1 MTRLCR
7 DHNGVFR
14 WFIAINI
21 AAAVG
26 HLVNVIAT
34 FALSSKEGRETV
46 YPIYQTYAEWTTK
59 EFACESGMNLNSS
72 YEIIRPMDDTRLVV
86 TPTATAIVYNLSLFW
101 LIVSFH
107 MLSFAFQIGIPL
119 VDYVAN
125 RFELKCGRSCHKH
138 YVKDV
143 LERGVNSLR
152 FVEYSISASIMLVC
166 LAILSN
172 ILKLY
177 SLIGV
182 GVLTAATMLFG
193 LIAEV
198 LFSDAY
204 LAMDVHKRV
213 ETRAVAPQAL
223 VGRAAFNNEFVVRDM
238 PVASEPVPVYPIDSL
253 AKDLRRLGWVAH
265 FSGWITMGAAYG
277 GVLVQHF
284 FWSVQKSEEANPDG
298 PSAPDFVRF
307 LIIAL
312 AVLYNIFGFA
322 QLFQM
327 CAKDPWM
334 SVWTGRKDKC
344 GCLKYEGV
352 SKGAGYD
359 GRKIICCRVSLNEGI
374 ERFYVFNSLFTKTL
388 LGWTIISRLLDEEQS
403 IGTNVM
409 CVKN

>member
-7 DHNGVFR
+7 DHKGTFR

-21 AAAVG
+21 IAAVG

-34 FALSSKEGRETV
+34 FLLSSTQGRESM
-46 YPIYQTYAEWTTK
+46 YPIYQTYAKWSTRDA
-59 EFACESGMNLNSS
+59 ACEDGMNLDSS
-72 YEIIRPMDDTRLVV
+72 YEIIGNGTRLVV
-86 TPTATAIVYNLSLFW
+86 TPTATAVVYKLSLFW

-107 MLSFAFQIGIPL
+107 MLSFIFQIGIP
-119 VDYVAN
+119 VTDFVAH
-125 RFELKCGRSCHKH
+125 RFNLGCGRSCHKH

-143 LERGVNSLR
+143 LESGVNSLR

-177 SLIGV
+177 SLIGI
-182 GVLTAATMLFG
+182 GVLSAATMLFG

-198 LFSDAY
+198 LFSDKY
-204 LAMDVHKRV
+204 LAVDMTKKIEMAPV
-213 ETRAVAPQAL
+213 EPQAL
-223 VGRAAFNNEFVVRDM
+223 VGRASFNNEFVVNALPADT
-238 PVASEPVPVYPIDSL
+238 EPVPRYPDDAL
-253 AKDLRRLGWVAH
+253 AKDLRRLGWIAH

-277 GVLVQHF
+277 GILVQHF

-312 AVLYNIFGFA
+312 AVLYNIFGFS

-334 SVWTGRKDKC
+334 GVWTGRDDKC
-344 GCLKYEGV
+344 GCLKYEGM

-359 GRKIICCRVSLNEGI
+359 GRKISCCKVSLNEGI

-388 LGWTIISRLLDEEQS
+388 LGWTIISRLLGEEQS
-403 IGTNVM
+403 IGTDVVCN
-409 CVKN
+409 

>member
-1 MTRLCR
+1 MSTRKLCR
-7 DHNGVFR
+7 DHNDTFR
-14 WFIAINI
+14 WFIPLNI
-21 AAAVG
+21 VAAVG

-34 FALSSKEGRETV
+34 FALSSKEGRESM
-46 YPIYQTYAEWTTK
+46 YPVYQTYAEWTTK
-59 EFACESGMNLNSS
+59 ELACNASNMSLATS
-72 YEIIRPMDDTRLVV
+72 YEITRPNDPPLVV
-86 TPTATAIVYNLSLFW
+86 TPTTTAVVYKLSLFW

-107 MLSFAFQIGIPL
+107 FLSFIFQISIPA
-119 VDYVAN
+119 VDYIAN
-125 RFELKCGRSCHKH
+125 RYDTKYGKSCHKH

-152 FVEYSISASIMLVC
+152 FIEYSISASIMLLC

-182 GVLTAATMLFG
+182 GVLCAATMLFG

-204 LAMDVHKRV
+204 LAMDVDKKIETYV
-213 ETRAVAPQAL
+213 EPQAL
-223 VGRAAFNNEFVVRDM
+223 VGRATFNNEYKTHELPEASGAM
-238 PVASEPVPVYPIDSL
+238 PAYPEDAL

-265 FSGWITMGAAYG
+265 FSGWVTMGAAYG
-277 GVLVQHF
+277 GILIQHF
-284 FWSVQKSEEANPDG
+284 FWSVEQSEKANPDG
-298 PSAPDFVRF
+298 PTAPDFVRF

-312 AVLYNIFGFA
+312 AILYNIFGFT
-322 QLFQM
+322 QLFQL

-334 SVWTGRKDKC
+334 GVWTGRKDTC
-344 GCLKYEGV
+344 QFLKYDSN

-359 GRKIICCRVSLNEGI
+359 GRKIKCCRVSLNEGI

-388 LGWTIISRLLDEEQS
+388 LGWTIISRLLSEEQG
-403 IGTNVM
+403 IGTEVH
-409 CVKN
+409 C

>member
-1 MTRLCR
+1 MKLCR
-7 DHNGVFR
+7 DHEGKFR
-14 WFIAINI
+14 WFIPLNILAAI
-21 AAAVG
+21 G
-26 HLVNVIAT
+26 HLANVVAT
-34 FALSSKEGRETV
+34 FALSSQQGRESM
-46 YPIYQTYAEWTTK
+46 YPIYQTYAEWRTN
-59 EFACESGMNLNSS
+59 EDACTSGMDLSSS
-72 YEIIRPMDDTRLVV
+72 YEVIGNETRLVV
-86 TPTATAIVYNLSLFW
+86 TPTATAVVYKLSLFW

-107 MLSFAFQIGIPL
+107 FLSFIFQIGIPA
-119 VDYVAN
+119 VDYIAN
-125 RFELKCGRSCHKH
+125 RFRFRYGRSCHKH

-152 FVEYSISASIMLVC
+152 FIEYSVSASIMLVC

-177 SLIGV
+177 SLIGI
-182 GVLTAATMLFG
+182 GVLSCATMLFG

-198 LFSDAY
+198 LFSDKY
-204 LAMDVHKRV
+204 LSVDMTKKM
-213 ETRAVAPQAL
+213 EIIQPQAL
-223 VGRAAFNNEFVVRDM
+223 VGRATFNNEFVVNAL
-238 PVASEPVPVYPIDSL
+238 PVEQQAVARYPDDAI
-253 AKDLRRLGWVAH
+253 AKDLRRLGWIAH

-277 GVLVQHF
+277 GILIQHF

-322 QLFQM
+322 QLFQL

-334 SVWTGRKDKC
+334 GVWSGRNDTC
-344 GCLKYEGV
+344 GCMKYEGS

-359 GRKIICCRVSLNEGI
+359 GRKITCCRVSLNEGI

-388 LGWTIISRLLDEEQS
+388 LGWTIISRLLSEEQG
-403 IGTNVM
+403 IGTEVICQEN
-409 CVKN
+409 

>member
-7 DHNGVFR
+7 DHKGVFR

-21 AAAVG
+21 VAAIG
-26 HLVNVIAT
+26 HLANVVAT
-34 FALSSKEGRETV
+34 FMLSSKEGREAM
-46 YPIYQTYAEWTTK
+46 YPIYQTYAEWTTRDA
-59 EFACESGMNLNSS
+59 ACLSGQDLNSS
-72 YEIIRPMDDTRLVV
+72 YEIIRPIDEVALVV
-86 TPTATAIVYNLSLFW
+86 TPTATAIVYKLSLFW

-107 MLSFAFQIGIPL
+107 MLSFVFQIGIP
-119 VDYVAN
+119 VTDFVAN
-125 RFELKCGRSCHKH
+125 TFQLGCGRNCHKH

-152 FVEYSISASIMLVC
+152 FIEYSISASIMLVC
-166 LAILSN
+166 LAIISN

-177 SLIGV
+177 SLIGI
-182 GVLTAATMLFG
+182 GVLSAATMLFG
-193 LIAEV
+193 LVAEV
-198 LFSDAY
+198 LFSDKY
-204 LAMDVHKRV
+204 LAVDMTKKIEMKSV
-213 ETRAVAPQAL
+213 EPQAL
-223 VGRAAFNNEFVVRDM
+223 VGRATFNNEFIVRDL
-238 PVASEPVPVYPIDSL
+238 PVDDQPVPKYPEDAL
-253 AKDLRRLGWVAH
+253 AKDLRRLGWIAH

-277 GVLVQHF
+277 GILVQHF

-312 AVLYNIFGFA
+312 AILYNIFGFS
-322 QLFQM
+322 QLFQL

-334 SVWTGRKDKC
+334 GVWTGRRDTC
-344 GCLKYEGV
+344 GCLKYGSM

-359 GRKIICCRVSLNEGI
+359 GRRISCCRVSLNEGI

-403 IGTNVM
+403 IGTDVV
-409 CVKN
+409 CGI

>member
-21 AAAVG
+21 VAAIG
-26 HLVNVIAT
+26 HLANVVAT
-34 FALSSKEGRETV
+34 FLLSSKEGRETM
-46 YPIYQTYAEWTTK
+46 YPIYQTYAEWTTRVD
-59 EFACESGMNLNSS
+59 ACASGQNLNSS
-72 YEIIRPMDDTRLVV
+72 YEIIRPSDNLPLVV
-86 TPTATAIVYNLSLFW
+86 TPTATAIVYKLSLFW

-107 MLSFAFQIGIPL
+107 MLSFVFQIGIP
-119 VDYVAN
+119 VTDFFAN
-125 RFELKCGRSCHKH
+125 RFKLGCGRNCHKH

-182 GVLTAATMLFG
+182 GVLSAATMLFG
-193 LIAEV
+193 LVAEV
-198 LFSDAY
+198 LFSDKY
-204 LAMDVHKRV
+204 LAVDMTKKI
-213 ETRAVAPQAL
+213 EMTTAEPQAL
-223 VGRAAFNNEFVVRDM
+223 VGRASFNNEFVVNAL
-238 PVASEPVPVYPIDSL
+238 PVDEEPVPRYPEDAL
-253 AKDLRRLGWVAH
+253 AKDLRRLGWIAH
-265 FSGWITMGAAYG
+265 FSGWVTMGAAYG
-277 GVLVQHF
+277 GILVQHF

-298 PSAPDFVRF
+298 PKAPDFVRF

-312 AVLYNIFGFA
+312 AVLYNIFGFS
-322 QLFQM
+322 QLFQL
-327 CAKDPWM
+327 CAKDPWLG
-334 SVWTGRKDKC
+334 VWTGRKSKC
-344 GCLKYEGV
+344 GCLKYESM

-359 GRKIICCRVSLNEGI
+359 GRKISCCRVSLNEGI

-403 IGTNVM
+403 IGTDVVCN
-409 CVKN
+409 

>member
-7 DHNGVFR
+7 DHKGVFR

-21 AAAVG
+21 VAAIG

-34 FALSSKEGRETV
+34 FMLSSTEGREAM

-59 EFACESGMNLNSS
+59 DAACNANMSLASS
-72 YEIIRPMDDTRLVV
+72 YEIIRPIDEVALVV
-86 TPTATAIVYNLSLFW
+86 TPTATAIVYKLSLFW

-107 MLSFAFQIGIPL
+107 MLSFVFQIGIP
-119 VDYVAN
+119 VTDFVAN
-125 RFELKCGRSCHKH
+125 TFQLGCGRNCHKH

-152 FVEYSISASIMLVC
+152 FIEYSISASIMLVC

-182 GVLTAATMLFG
+182 GVLSAATMLFG
-193 LIAEV
+193 LVAEV
-198 LFSDAY
+198 LFSDKY
-204 LAMDVHKRV
+204 LAVDMTKKIEMKTV
-213 ETRAVAPQAL
+213 EPQAL
-223 VGRAAFNNEFVVRDM
+223 VGRATFNNEFVMRDM
-238 PVASEPVPVYPIDSL
+238 PVDDKSVPKYPEDAL
-253 AKDLRRLGWVAH
+253 AKDLRRLGWIAH

-277 GVLVQHF
+277 GILVQHF

-312 AVLYNIFGFA
+312 AILYNIFGFS
-322 QLFQM
+322 QLFQL
-327 CAKDPWM
+327 CAKDPLM
-334 SVWTGRKDKC
+334 GVWTGRRDKC
-344 GCLKYEGV
+344 GCLKYESM

-359 GRKIICCRVSLNEGI
+359 GRKISCCRVSLNEGI

-403 IGTNVM
+403 IGTDVV
-409 CVKN
+409 CGI

>member
-1 MTRLCR
+1 MKKWKLCR
-7 DHNGVFR
+7 DHNEVFR
-14 WFIAINI
+14 WFIPLNI
-21 AAAVG
+21 AAAMG

-34 FALSSKEGRETV
+34 FALSSQQGRDAM
-46 YPIYQTYAEWTTK
+46 YPVYQTYAEWRTRDD
-59 EFACESGMNLNSS
+59 ACESGMDLSSS
-72 YEIIRPMDDTRLVV
+72 YEVIGNETTLVV
-86 TPTATAIVYNLSLFW
+86 TPTTTAIVYKLSLFW

-107 MLSFAFQIGIPL
+107 LLSFMFQIGIPT
-119 VDYVAN
+119 VDYIAN
-125 RFELKCGRSCHKH
+125 RFRLRYGRSCHKH

-152 FVEYSISASIMLVC
+152 FVEYSISASIMLIC

-182 GVLTAATMLFG
+182 GVLSCATMLFG

-198 LFSDAY
+198 LFSDKY
-204 LAMDVHKRV
+204 LSLDMAKKV
-213 ETRAVAPQAL
+213 ERAVAPQAL
-223 VGRAAFNNEFVVRDM
+223 VGRATFNNEFVVNAL
-238 PVASEPVPVYPIDSL
+238 PVEEQPVQRYPEDAL

-277 GVLVQHF
+277 GILVQHF

-298 PSAPDFVRF
+298 PTAPDFVRF

-312 AVLYNIFGFA
+312 AILYNIFGFS
-322 QLFQM
+322 QLFQL

-334 SVWTGRKDKC
+334 GVWTGGKGKLA
-344 GCLKYEGV
+344 CLKYEGI

-359 GRKIICCRVSLNEGI
+359 GRKITCCRVSLNEGI

-388 LGWTIISRLLDEEQS
+388 LGWTIISRLLGEDQG
-403 IGTNVM
+403 IGTDVVCPN
-409 CVKN
+409 

>member
-1 MTRLCR
+1 MSTWKLCR
-7 DHNGVFR
+7 DHRGIFR
-14 WFIAINI
+14 WFIPLNI
-21 AAAVG
+21 AASLG

-34 FALSSKEGRETV
+34 FALSSKEGRESM
-46 YPIYQTYAEWTTK
+46 YPVYQTYAEWTTK
-59 EFACESGMNLNSS
+59 ELACSS
-72 YEIIRPMDDTRLVV
+72 NMSLATSYQITRPDDPPLVV
-86 TPTATAIVYNLSLFW
+86 TPTTTAVVYKLSLFW

-107 MLSFAFQIGIPL
+107 MLSFMFQIAIPIT
-119 VDYVAN
+119 DYVAN
-125 RFELKCGRSCHKH
+125 RFDTKYGKSCHMY

-143 LERGVNSLR
+143 LEKGVNSLR
-152 FVEYSISASIMLVC
+152 FIEYSISASIMLLC

-182 GVLTAATMLFG
+182 GVLCTATMLFG

-204 LAMDVHKRV
+204 LAMDVRKRV
-213 ETRAVAPQAL
+213 EMKEVTPQAL
-223 VGRAAFNNEFVVRDM
+223 VGRATFNNEYKTHEIA
-238 PVASEPVPVYPIDSL
+238 VASEALPMYPTDSV

-277 GVLVQHF
+277 GILIQHF
-284 FWSVQKSEEANPDG
+284 FWSVEQSEKANPDG

-312 AVLYNIFGFA
+312 AILYNIFGFT
-322 QLFQM
+322 QLFQL

-334 SVWTGRKDKC
+334 GVWSGRKDTFQF
-344 GCLKYEGV
+344 LKYEST

-359 GRKIICCRVSLNEGI
+359 GRKIKCCRVSLNEGI

-388 LGWTIISRLLDEEQS
+388 LGWTIISRLLGEEQG
-403 IGTNVM
+403 IGTDVVCPN
-409 CVKN
+409 

>member
-21 AAAVG
+21 VAAIG
-26 HLVNVIAT
+26 HLANVIAT
-34 FALSSKEGRETV
+34 FLLSSKEGRETM
-46 YPIYQTYAEWTTK
+46 YPIYQTYAEWTTRDA
-59 EFACESGMNLNSS
+59 ACDANMSLASS
-72 YEIIRPMDDTRLVV
+72 YEIIRPSDSEKLVV
-86 TPTATAIVYNLSLFW
+86 TPTATAIVYKLSLFW

-107 MLSFAFQIGIPL
+107 MLSFVFQIGIP
-119 VDYVAN
+119 VTDFFAN
-125 RFELKCGRSCHKH
+125 RFKLGCGRNCHKH

-152 FVEYSISASIMLVC
+152 FIEYSISASIMLVC

-182 GVLTAATMLFG
+182 GVLSAATMLFG
-193 LIAEV
+193 LVAEV
-198 LFSDAY
+198 LFSDKY
-204 LAMDVHKRV
+204 LAVDMTKKMEITVK
-213 ETRAVAPQAL
+213 PQAL
-223 VGRAAFNNEFVVRDM
+223 VGRATFNNEFVVNAIPED
-238 PVASEPVPVYPIDSL
+238 EKPVPRYPEDAL
-253 AKDLRRLGWVAH
+253 AKDLRRLGWIAH

-277 GVLVQHF
+277 GILVQHF

-298 PSAPDFVRF
+298 PKAPDFVRF

-312 AVLYNIFGFA
+312 AVLYNIFGFS
-322 QLFQM
+322 QLFQL
-327 CAKDPWM
+327 CAKDPWLG
-334 SVWTGRKDKC
+334 VWTGRKSKC
-344 GCLKYEGV
+344 GCLKYDGM
-352 SKGAGYD
+352 SQGAGYD
-359 GRKIICCRVSLNEGI
+359 GRKISCCRVSLNEGI

-403 IGTNVM
+403 IGTDVVCN
-409 CVKN
+409 

>member
-7 DHNGVFR
+7 DHKGVFR

-21 AAAVG
+21 VAAFG

-34 FALSSKEGRETV
+34 FLLSSEQGREAM

-59 EFACESGMNLNSS
+59 EAACESEMNLDSS
-72 YEIIRPMDDTRLVV
+72 YVVIGNETQLVV
-86 TPTATAIVYNLSLFW
+86 TPTATAVVYKLSLFW

-107 MLSFAFQIGIPL
+107 FLSFLFQIGIPA
-119 VDYVAN
+119 VDFVAN
-125 RFELKCGRSCHKH
+125 RFKCKYGRTCHKH

-152 FVEYSISASIMLVC
+152 FIEYSVSASIMLVC

-177 SLIGV
+177 SLIGI
-182 GVLTAATMLFG
+182 GVLSAATMLFG

-198 LFSDAY
+198 LFSDKY
-204 LAMDVHKRV
+204 LAVDTTKKTEITV
-213 ETRAVAPQAL
+213 EPQAL
-223 VGRAAFNNEFVVRDM
+223 VGRATFNNEFVVREVA
-238 PVASEPVPVYPIDSL
+238 VASEIMPVIPMDSL
-253 AKDLRRLGWVAH
+253 AKDLRRLGWIAH

-277 GVLVQHF
+277 GILVNHF
-284 FWSVQKSEEANPDG
+284 FWSVAKSDEANPDG

-312 AVLYNIFGFA
+312 AILYNIFGFS
-322 QLFQM
+322 QLFQL

-334 SVWTGRKDKC
+334 GVWTGRKDKC
-344 GCLKYEGV
+344 GCLKYE
-352 SKGAGYD
+352 SMTKGAGYD
-359 GRKIICCRVSLNEGI
+359 GRKISCCRVSLNEGI

-388 LGWTIISRLLDEEQS
+388 LGWTIISRLLGEDQG
-403 IGTNVM
+403 IGTDVV
-409 CVKN
+409 CP

>member
-7 DHNGVFR
+7 DHKGVFR

-21 AAAVG
+21 AAAIG

-34 FALSSKEGRETV
+34 FALSSKQGREAM

-59 EFACESGMNLNSS
+59 EFACDSGMNLNSS
-72 YEIIRPMDDTRLVV
+72 YEIIRPVDEMPLVV
-86 TPTATAIVYNLSLFW
+86 TPTTTAIVYKLSLFW

-107 MLSFAFQIGIPL
+107 MLSFLFQISIP
-119 VDYVAN
+119 VIDFIAN
-125 RFELKCGRSCHKH
+125 RFQLRYGRSCHKH

-182 GVLTAATMLFG
+182 GVLSAATMLFG

-204 LAMDVHKRV
+204 LAMGVTKRV
-213 ETRAVAPQAL
+213 EMREVRPQAL
-223 VGRAAFNNEFVVRDM
+223 VGRATFNNEFVVRDM
-238 PVASEPVPVYPIDSL
+238 SVASEIMPVVPMDSL
-253 AKDLRRLGWVAH
+253 AKDLRRLGWIAH

-277 GVLVQHF
+277 GILVQHF
-284 FWSVQKSEEANPDG
+284 FWSVSKSEEANPDG

-312 AVLYNIFGFA
+312 AILYNIFGFS

-334 SVWTGRKDKC
+334 GVCTGRKDKC
-344 GCLKYEGV
+344 GCLRYETE

-359 GRKIICCRVSLNEGI
+359 GRKILCCRVTLNEGI
-374 ERFYVFNSLFTKTL
+374 ERFYVFNSLITKTI
-388 LGWTIISRLLDEEQS
+388 LGWTIIAQLLGEEQS
-403 IGTNVM
+403 IGTDVVCN
-409 CVKN
+409 

>member
-1 MTRLCR
+1 MTNLCR

-14 WFIAINI
+14 CFIPLNI
-21 AAAVG
+21 VAALG
-26 HLVNVIAT
+26 HLFNVIAT
-34 FALSSKEGRETV
+34 FAFSSQQGRDAM

-59 EFACESGMNLNSS
+59 EFACNSSMNLNSS
-72 YEIIRPMDDTRLVV
+72 YEIIRPVDDMPLVV
-86 TPTATAIVYNLSLFW
+86 TPTATAIVYKLSLFW

-107 MLSFAFQIGIPL
+107 ALSFAFQIGIPV
-119 VDYVAN
+119 VDFIAN
-125 RFELKCGRSCHKH
+125 RFNLRYGRNCHKH

-152 FVEYSISASIMLVC
+152 FIEYSVSASIMLVC

-182 GVLTAATMLFG
+182 GVLSAATMLFG

-204 LAMDVHKRV
+204 LAMDITKRTDMREV
-213 ETRAVAPQAL
+213 TPQAL
-223 VGRAAFNNEFVVRDM
+223 VGRATFNNEYVVRELPVSEAM
-238 PVASEPVPVYPIDSL
+238 PVVPVDTL
-253 AKDLRRLGWVAH
+253 ATDLRRLGWIAH

-277 GVLVQHF
+277 GILVQHF
-284 FWSVQKSEEANPDG
+284 FWSVAKSEEANPDG
-298 PSAPDFVRF
+298 PSAPDFVRA

-312 AVLYNIFGFA
+312 AVLYNIFGFS
-322 QLFQM
+322 QLFQL

-334 SVWTGRKDKC
+334 GVWTGRKDKC
-344 GCLKYEGV
+344 GCLKYNGM

-359 GRKIICCRVSLNEGI
+359 GRKISCCRVSLNEGI
-374 ERFYVFNSLFTKTL
+374 ERFYVFNSLITKTI
-388 LGWTIISRLLDEEQS
+388 LGWTIISQLLGEEQS
-403 IGTNVM
+403 IGTDVVCN
-409 CVKN
+409 